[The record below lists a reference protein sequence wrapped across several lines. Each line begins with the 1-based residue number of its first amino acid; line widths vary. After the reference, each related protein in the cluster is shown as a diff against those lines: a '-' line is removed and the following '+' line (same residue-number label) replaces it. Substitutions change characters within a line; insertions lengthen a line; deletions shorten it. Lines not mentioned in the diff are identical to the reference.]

1 MKTVGTQRYRFLS
14 AHLAGRAV
22 DVAQAAPGQDAYT
35 NGDVIFVPAADSGSS
50 AGRCWSR
57 PRCSARAAWIGGW

>member
-22 DVAQAAPGQDAYT
+22 DVAQAAPGQDA
-35 NGDVIFVPAADSGSS
+35 
-50 AGRCWSR
+50 
-57 PRCSARAAWIGGW
+57 